1 MKKFALILL
10 ALCIVGTLF
19 SAVACTKDQYDDYE
33 ETPDLTDGPLD
44 LETQGGAVTAP
55 PSENE
60 SDNSYI
66 NSAPAN
72 EEQGWGPIIPRP

>member
-1 MKKFALILL
+1 MKKFTLILL
-10 ALCIVGTLF
+10 ALCITATLF
-19 SAVACTKDQYDDYE
+19 SAVACTKDQYDDFE

-44 LETQGGAVTAP
+44 LEKPEGAVTAP

-60 SDNSYI
+60 NGNSYI

>member
-1 MKKFALILL
+1 MKKWQMILL
-10 ALCIVGTLF
+10 AGAICVSLMLGMTACAGTG
-19 SAVACTKDQYDDYE
+19 KDKNDESKQDNDPVE
-33 ETPDLTDGPLD
+33 SQLETPDG
-44 LETQGGAVTAP
+44 
-55 PSENE
+55 SENE